1 MKDIRKIKKY
11 ANALMS
17 VSKSDNIND
26 IVQGLVSFKNIL
38 KEFPDLRYLLSSK
51 KVSVD
56 NKIKSTKNIF
66 NRYYNSITMNFILL
80 LIENNDISI
89 YNDILDKIIALMES
103 SSNAKKI
110 QITSHKEYSEQ
121 DQSEIL
127 SAIKDKFNIND
138 SSEADFNVDSKIL
151 GGIKVRIGNK
161 IIDGS
166 VSTKLKK
173 IKQSLLGI

>member
-1 MKDIRKIKKY
+1 MKDLRQIKKY
-11 ANALMS
+11 ANALIS
-17 VSKSDNIND
+17 VSNSDNLADTIEAL
-26 IVQGLVSFKNIL
+26 ISFKNIL
-38 KEFPDLRYLLSSK
+38 KGFPELRYLLSSK
-51 KVSVD
+51 RTSLD

-66 NRYYNSITMNFILL
+66 SKYYNDIALEFICVI
-80 LIENNDISI
+80 IENNDISI
-89 YNDILDKIIALMES
+89 YNDVLDKIIILIELN
-103 SSNAKKI
+103 SNTKKI
-110 QITSHKEYSEQ
+110 QVTSHKEYSEY

-127 SAIKDKFNIND
+127 LALKNKFNIDDLSKANFD
-138 SSEADFNVDSKIL
+138 VDPRIL

>member
-11 ANALMS
+11 ANVLVN
-17 VSKSDNIND
+17 VSNSENVGD
-26 IVQGLVSFKNIL
+26 IIQGLISFKNIL
-38 KEFPDLRYLLSSK
+38 KKFPNLRYLLSSK
-51 KVSVD
+51 KVSVQ

-66 NRYYNSITMNFILL
+66 SRYYNDITIEFILL

-89 YNDILDKIIALMES
+89 YSDILEKVIALINS

-110 QITSHKEYSEQ
+110 QITSHREYSQE

-127 SAIKDKFNIND
+127 SAIKNKFNISD
-138 SSEADFNVDSKIL
+138 SSETNFNVDAKIL

>member
-1 MKDIRKIKKY
+1 MKDLRQIKKY
-11 ANALMS
+11 ANALIS
-17 VSKSDNIND
+17 VSNSDNLADTIEAL
-26 IVQGLVSFKNIL
+26 ISFKNIL
-38 KEFPDLRYLLSSK
+38 KGFPELRYLLSSK
-51 KVSVD
+51 RTSVD

-66 NRYYNSITMNFILL
+66 SKYYNDMALEFICVI
-80 LIENNDISI
+80 IENNDISI
-89 YNDILDKIIALMES
+89 YNDVLDKIIILIELN
-103 SSNAKKI
+103 SNTKKI
-110 QITSHKEYSEQ
+110 QVTSHKEYSEY

-127 SAIKDKFNIND
+127 LALKNKFNIGD
-138 SSEADFNVDSKIL
+138 SSEANFDVDPRIL